1 MTQCKSIYCHL
12 TECYINPLSALLSN
26 RNEIIFYRS
35 ILLFKHPAYS
45 YIYSSRENICRKLR
59 CLQCMVYLNSKK
71 FEFFLLLIYHYT
83 PNITDYIGEDVPE
96 LAYYKIN
103 VIFCISY
110 LSTTYLR
117 FLDTR

>member
-45 YIYSSRENICRKLR
+45 YIYIAAGRIFAENYVACSAWF
-59 CLQCMVYLNSKK
+59 YLNSKK

-83 PNITDYIGEDVPE
+83 PNIMDYIGEDVPE
-96 LAYYKIN
+96 LA
-103 VIFCISY
+103 
-110 LSTTYLR
+110 
-117 FLDTR
+117 